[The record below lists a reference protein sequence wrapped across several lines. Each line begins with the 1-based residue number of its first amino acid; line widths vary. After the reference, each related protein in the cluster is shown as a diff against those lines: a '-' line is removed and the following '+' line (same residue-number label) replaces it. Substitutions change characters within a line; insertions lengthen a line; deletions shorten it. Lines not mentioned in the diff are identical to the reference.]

1 MSLSETIIWRLLT
14 ASVCLKYFIVI
25 SFEQQHT
32 HDFKDF
38 VRRIS
43 LYNWYQVTIVV
54 MMGGW
59 GKVLYG

>member
-1 MSLSETIIWRLLT
+1 MSLSETMTWRLLT

-32 HDFKDF
+32 HDFKAF

-54 MMGGW
+54 MIGGW
-59 GKVLYG
+59 GKFLYG